1 MREVSMTA
9 GTTRKSGI
17 LNKSAVPALAA
28 ACLTLAPFGAAP
40 VKAQSGE
47 PITIGFISELSGP
60 YSFFGTACRQG
71 LEFAEKKIAAEGGAL
86 HRPLNFKIMDD
97 QTNPAQAVAAAR
109 SLDVQDN
116 VLALTGP
123 TSSDIALAIYGY
135 AEQNKVPFVVP
146 VAAFAQLTKPG
157 TKYTFRVEPD
167 AVGWGYAAAKFIAAS
182 KPGAKLAL
190 MYSDNALAR
199 AITAGIK
206 YQAPKEN
213 VSIVADIL
221 FPQGSNDATVQA
233 AQVVATKP
241 DFVYLATVGAFDVT
255 TTNQLLDLGV
265 KPEQIIH
272 NVGQTTTLLGYGPR
286 SIGSNYGTFF
296 DANLDNVTPEGRKFI
311 DDFVQQVGR
320 IPSYSENYCYNT
332 AYIIKAAIEKAGAAD
347 RAKFRDA
354 MSSLNMVE
362 PTSGVP
368 ISFDQNGARKEYMYY
383 MQVTGMQPKSY
394 TAKKQFYIEWAPETL
409 PVYDLVK

>member
-1 MREVSMTA
+1 MQKGA
-9 GTTRKSGI
+9 TTRDTTTRNIWHNCLIG
-17 LNKSAVPALAA
+17 AVAA
-28 ACLTLAPFGAAP
+28 ATLAPFLTAP
-40 VKAQSGE
+40 AQAQSGA
-47 PITIGFISELSGP
+47 PITIGVITELSGS

-71 LEFAEKKIAAEGGAL
+71 LEFAQKKIAAEGGVL
-86 HRPLNFKIMDD
+86 GRPLNFQVMDD

-123 TSSDIALAIYGY
+123 TSSDIALAVYGY

-157 TKYTFRVEPD
+157 THYTFRVEPD
-167 AVGWGYAAAKFIAAS
+167 AVGWGYAAAKFIAAQ

-190 MYSDNALAR
+190 MYNDIALAR
-199 AITAGIK
+199 AIVAGIK

-213 VSIVADIL
+213 ISIVSDIL

-233 AQVVATKP
+233 AQVVAAKP
-241 DFVYLATVGAFDVT
+241 DYVYLATVGAFDVT
-255 TTNQLLDLGV
+255 ATNQLLDLGI

-272 NVGQTTTLLGYGPR
+272 NVGTTTTLTAYGPR
-286 SIGSNYGTFF
+286 SAGSIYGSFF
-296 DANLDNVTPEGRKFI
+296 DVNLDNVTPEGRKFV
-311 DDFVQQVGR
+311 DEFVQEVGR
-320 IPSYSENYCYNT
+320 VPSYIENFCYNT
-332 AYIIKAAIEKAGAAD
+332 PFIIKTAIEKAGSAD
-347 RAKFRDA
+347 REKFRDA
-354 MSSLNMVE
+354 MSALNTVE
-362 PTSGVP
+362 PTLGVP

-383 MQVTGMQPKSY
+383 MQLTGAAAKSY
-394 TAKKQFYIEWAPETL
+394 TAKKLFYIEWAPETL